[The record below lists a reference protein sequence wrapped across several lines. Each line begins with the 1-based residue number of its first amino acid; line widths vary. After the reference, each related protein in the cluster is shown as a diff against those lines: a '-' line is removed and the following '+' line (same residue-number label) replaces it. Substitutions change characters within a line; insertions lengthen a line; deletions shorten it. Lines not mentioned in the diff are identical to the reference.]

1 MEDERLCA
9 AVITAGG
16 GAVGD
21 PSVAVVSDRRLSV
34 AALVALLQNGPLDNV
49 LCVVNGPRDV
59 KAALDECRPEVIIA
73 DGTWPRWPGM
83 NNVSWGGR
91 VLLVL
96 DPEDDP
102 RVFKQAVQS
111 GADGYLSRSAS
122 APALAGAIEAMRTD
136 HRYLD
141 PVLEGHIHWAVEEV
155 RLRLPLEPRL
165 SQRELEIIAAIAKG
179 LSTKEIARDCS
190 VTAKTVCN
198 HISHIYGKLNIKDRG
213 QLVMYAVQE
222 GLL

>member
-1 MEDERLCA
+1 VEDERLA
-9 AVITAGG
+9 TVLR
-16 GAVGD
+16 
-21 PSVAVVSDRRLSV
+21 VV
-34 AALVALLQNGPLDNV
+34 QGTQ
-49 LCVVNGPRDV
+49 DV
-59 KAALDECRPEVIIA
+59 KSALDEYRPEVIIA
-73 DGTWPRWPGM
+73 DGTWSRWPGI

-91 VLLVL
+91 VLLLL
-96 DPEDDP
+96 DPEDEP

-111 GADGYLSRSAS
+111 GVDGYLSRSAS
-122 APALAGAIEAMRTD
+122 AAALGSAIEAVRK
-136 HRYLD
+136 HKHYLD
-141 PVLEGHIHWAVEEV
+141 PLLEGHINWATEEV

-179 LSTKEIARDCS
+179 RSSKEIARDCS

-198 HISHIYGKLNIKDRG
+198 HISNIYGKLNIKDRG

>member
-9 AVITAGG
+9 AVITAGD
-16 GAVGD
+16 GAAGD

-34 AALVALLQNGPLDNV
+34 AALAALLQDGPLATV
-49 LCVVNGPRDV
+49 LRVVQGTRDV
-59 KAALDECRPEVIIA
+59 KSALDEYRPEVIIA
-73 DGTWPRWPGM
+73 DGTWSRWPGI

-91 VLLVL
+91 VLLLL

-111 GADGYLSRSAS
+111 GVDGYLSRSAS
-122 APALAGAIEAMRTD
+122 AAALGSAIEAVRK
-136 HRYLD
+136 HKHYLD
-141 PVLEGHIHWAVEEV
+141 PLLEGHIHWATEEV

-179 LSTKEIARDCS
+179 RSSKEIARDCS

-198 HISHIYGKLNIKDRG
+198 HISNIYGKLNIKDRG

>member
-9 AVITAGG
+9 AVITAGS
-16 GAVGD
+16 GAAGD

-73 DGTWPRWPGM
+73 DGTWSRWPGM
-83 NNVSWGGR
+83 NNLSWGGR
-91 VLLVL
+91 VLLLL

-102 RVFKQAVQS
+102 RAFKQAVQS

-122 APALAGAIEAMRTD
+122 APALAGAIEAMRKD
-136 HRYLD
+136 RRYLD
-141 PVLEGHIHWAVEEV
+141 PLLEGHIHWAAEEV

-179 LSTKEIARDCS
+179 RSTKEIARDCS

>member
-1 MEDERLCA
+1 VEDERLCA
-9 AVITAGG
+9 AVITAGD
-16 GAVGD
+16 GAAGD

-34 AALVALLQNGPLDNV
+34 AALAALLQDGPLATV
-49 LCVVNGPRDV
+49 LRVVQGTRDV
-59 KAALDECRPEVIIA
+59 KSALDEYRPEVIIA
-73 DGTWPRWPGM
+73 DGTWSRWPGI

-91 VLLVL
+91 VLLLL
-96 DPEDDP
+96 DPEDEP

-111 GADGYLSRSAS
+111 GVDGYLSRSAS
-122 APALAGAIEAMRTD
+122 AAALGSAIEAVRKD
-136 HRYLD
+136 KHYLD
-141 PVLEGHIHWAVEEV
+141 PLLEGHINWATEEV

-179 LSTKEIARDCS
+179 RSSKEIARDCS

-198 HISHIYGKLNIKDRG
+198 HISNIYGKLNIKDRG
-213 QLVMYAVQE
+213 QLVLYAVQE

>member
-9 AVITAGG
+9 AIITTGDRVGG
-16 GAVGD
+16 

-34 AALVALLQNGPLDNV
+34 AALAALLQDGPLDTV
-49 LCVVNGPRDV
+49 LSVVRGSRDV
-59 KAALDECRPEVIIA
+59 RAALDEHRPDVIIA
-73 DGTWPRWPGM
+73 DGTWARWPVK
-83 NNVSWGGR
+83 VSWEGR
-91 VLLVL
+91 LMLLL
-96 DPEDDP
+96 DPEDEP
-102 RVFKQAVQS
+102 RAFKQAVQS

-122 APALAGAIEAMRTD
+122 ATALGGAIESILED
-136 HRYLD
+136 GYYCD
-141 PVLEGHIHWAVEEV
+141 PLLQGHIHWATEEV

-179 LSTKEIARDCS
+179 RSTKEIARECS

-198 HISHIYGKLNIKDRG
+198 HISHIYGKLNIQDRG
-213 QLVMYAVQE
+213 QLVMYAAQE

>member
-9 AVITAGG
+9 ALVESGDGEAGDIT
-16 GAVGD
+16 
-21 PSVAVVSDRRLSV
+21 VAVISDRRLSV
-34 AALVALLQNGPLDNV
+34 AALAALLQDEDHDAV
-49 LCVVNGPRDV
+49 LSVVRGTQEVRS
-59 KAALDECRPEVIIA
+59 ALDEYRPEVIIA
-73 DGTWPRWPGM
+73 DGTWSRWPGI

-91 VLLVL
+91 VLLLL

-122 APALAGAIEAMRTD
+122 ASALGSAIDAVRRD
-136 HRYLD
+136 QHYLD
-141 PVLEGHIHWAVEEV
+141 PVLEGRIHWATEEIK
-155 RLRLPLEPRL
+155 LRLPLEPRL

-179 LSTKEIARDCS
+179 RSSKEIARDCS

>member
-1 MEDERLCA
+1 VDDERLCA
-9 AVITAGG
+9 ALLATTDGDAG
-16 GAVGD
+16 D
-21 PSVAVVSDRRLSV
+21 IHVAVISDRRLSV
-34 AALVALLQNGPLDNV
+34 AALAALLQDGDHNTV
-49 LCVVNGPRDV
+49 LSVVRGTQEV
-59 KAALDECRPEVIIA
+59 VAALDEYHPEVIVA
-73 DGTWPRWPGM
+73 DGTWSKWPGI

-91 VLLVL
+91 VLLLL

-102 RVFKQAVQS
+102 RAFKQAVQS

-122 APALAGAIEAMRTD
+122 ATALSTAIDVIRRD
-136 HRYLD
+136 QHYLD
-141 PVLEGHIHWAVEEV
+141 PLLEGRIRWASEEV

-165 SQRELEIIAAIAKG
+165 SQRELEIIAAIAQG
-179 LSTKEIARDCS
+179 RSSKEIARDCS

-198 HISHIYGKLNIKDRG
+198 HISNIYGKLNIKDRG